1 MNNQNKIKW
10 DWDLITEWRDSEGLS
25 YRELINKCIAEWG
38 KAPSKSSFSYQFG
51 KTTKKKAQARQKSY
65 REGFRGR
72 ISHKLNEFKKKKKK
86 PYVWEGNKNNNN
98 PRESIRVKLKSY
110 KDKKMSKEL
119 SSQVNTNYT
128 IDDVIAFLE
137 EKYGLDVEAKTVV
150 SALTGDTIDLTEE
163 FHLDHWDNKAGNE
176 LENLCILTREEN
188 MMKSSFS
195 MEQLLDL
202 CRKTLEKHS

>member
-86 PYVWEGNKNNNN
+86 SYVWEGNKNSNN

-119 SSQVNTNYT
+119 TSPVTQIALSPVSS
-128 IDDVIAFLE
+128 A
-137 EKYGLDVEAKTVV
+137 
-150 SALTGDTIDLTEE
+150 
-163 FHLDHWDNKAGNE
+163 HLFKK
-176 LENLCILTREEN
+176 LTR
-188 MMKSSFS
+188 SLTTST
-195 MEQLLDL
+195 L
-202 CRKTLEKHS
+202 CPLAA

>member
-1 MNNQNKIKW
+1 VNNQNKIKW
-10 DWDLITEWRDSEGLS
+10 DWDLITEWRESEGLS
-25 YRELINKCIAEWG
+25 YDKLIAKCISEWG
-38 KAPSKSSFSYQFG
+38 KAPAKSSFSYQFG
-51 KTTKKKAQARQKSY
+51 KTTKKKALARQKSY

-72 ISHKLNEFKKKKKK
+72 LSHKLNEFKKKKKK
-86 PYVWEGNKNNNN
+86 AYIWEGNKNSNN

-137 EKYGLDVEAKTVV
+137 QNHGLDVEAKTVV
-150 SALTGDTIDLTEE
+150 SALTGDTIDLTKE
-163 FHLDHWDNKAGNE
+163 FHLDHWDNNAGNE

-195 MEQLLDL
+195 MEQILDL